1 MSGSCGFAVT
11 TPVFGA
17 VTIGVSGF
25 GVFAVALAGSDSSL
39 FPFVVTAVTSV
50 LSCTLSAGI
59 VTSPVSASI

>member
-1 MSGSCGFAVT
+1 MAGSCGFAVT

-17 VTIGVSGF
+17 VMIGASGF
-25 GVFAVALAGSDSSL
+25 GVFAVAFAGAESSL
-39 FPFVVTAVTSV
+39 LPFVVTAVTSV

>member
-1 MSGSCGFAVT
+1 MSGSFGLAVT

-25 GVFAVALAGSDSSL
+25 GVFAVAFAGVESSL
-39 FPFVVTAVTSV
+39 LPFVVTAVTSV

-59 VTSPVSASI
+59 VISPVSASI